1 MVATTLLAAALLQ
14 ASALL
19 DAGIELSHRGRF
31 PEAAGKFVEALAL
44 DSGLFE
50 AHYLL
55 GLIRQQDGRADA
67 ALASFQTALRLN
79 PRYARAQ
86 ARVCELETKFARAR
100 ETGYDK
106 ALAACRR
113 AVALDPA
120 DSEPHYHAGWTQAKL
135 GALPAA
141 MVEYQTALKLDP
153 RLPGVRFDLAMAYAD
168 SHDFARATPLLQ
180 DVIAA
185 EPANTNARF
194 QLGSVLVKRGD
205 CAGAMPYLES
215 ATEAA
220 QKYYLLAG
228 CYKKLN
234 RDTEATAAFARV
246 KELRAGADA
255 RMQAKYRAAIA
266 HQKAEAG
273 KLDEAI
279 ADYRAALALSP
290 DSSLLIDLAVA
301 LLRKGDAA
309 EVLLLLNAESDPL
322 ARYQVALAHL
332 KLNQLGAAQA
342 ALERALAARPS
353 FVEARYQLGI
363 TQLALGNSAEAE
375 RELAAAVQ
383 TRPDE
388 PAFRAAWAQALDKLG
403 RSADARAQRRLSG
416 ARP

>member
-1 MVATTLLAAALLQ
+1 MATLFAAALLQ
-14 ASALL
+14 ASTIL

-44 DSGLFE
+44 DPGLFE

-55 GLIRQQDGRADA
+55 GLIRQQDGRAEA
-67 ALASFQTALRLN
+67 ALASFQSALRLN
-79 PRYARAQ
+79 PRYAQAQ

-113 AVALDPA
+113 AIALDPA
-120 DSEPHYHAGWTQAKL
+120 DPEPHYHAGWTHAKL

-141 MVEYQTALKLDP
+141 IAEYQTALRLDP
-153 RLPGVRFDLAMAYAD
+153 KLPGARFDLAMAYTD
-168 SHDFARATPLLQ
+168 SKDFARATPLLK
-180 DVIAA
+180 DVVAA

-194 QLGSVLVKRGD
+194 QLGSVLAKQGD
-205 CAGAMPYLES
+205 CASAIPHLES

-234 RDTEATAAFARV
+234 RETEAAAAFAKV
-246 KELRAGADA
+246 KELREGVDA

-266 HQKAEAG
+266 HQQAEAG
-273 KLDEAI
+273 RLDEAI
-279 ADYRAALALSP
+279 AGYRAALELSP

-301 LLRKGDAA
+301 LLKKGDAA
-309 EVLLLLNAESDPL
+309 EVVKLLDAKADPL

-332 KLNQLGAAQA
+332 KLNHLDAARA
-342 ALERALAARPS
+342 ALEQALAARPS
-353 FVEARYQLGI
+353 FVEARYQLGV
-363 TQLALGNSAEAE
+363 TLLALDHRAEAE

-383 TRPDE
+383 ARPDE
-388 PAFRAAWAQALDKLG
+388 PAFRAAWAQVLDKLG
-403 RSADARAQRRLSG
+403 RSADARTQRRLSG
-416 ARP
+416 ARQ